1 VSSVATA
8 AEPQLVIELLPHR
21 AAEARFLQAGDVQ
34 RVAAVRE
41 RQFGGMRAHA
51 SSNKAMVFIA
61 SGC

>member
-41 RQFGGMRAHA
+41 RQFGGMRAA
-51 SSNKAMVFIA
+51 RQQQ
-61 SGC
+61 